1 MSPDLTPKDVTPKDD
16 PDRLTGDTS
25 RSIVNRDS
33 HGDRKARD
41 ARPAGTIVQAALSLV
56 ASDGLDHVSVA
67 RVARRIGVVPS
78 ALYRHFSGK
87 DEIVDALLAAVLER
101 LEDNARAAR
110 EEAGDALGRIRA
122 LLVRHVAMITEHPGL
137 PRLVLSED
145 VYAGRPARRD
155 RMFKGIS
162 RYLER
167 VAAFVREGSSAG
179 NSAPTSRRP
188 PPPSCSSA
196 WCNRLPSSAS

>member
-1 MSPDLTPKDVTPKDD
+1 MRIHMATEKLET
-16 PDRLTGDTS
+16 RI
-25 RSIVNRDS
+25 RREQ
-33 HGDRKARD
+33 
-41 ARPAGTIVQAALSLV
+41 IVQAALSLV
-56 ASDGLDHVSVA
+56 GTDGLERLSVA

-87 DEIVDALLAAVLER
+87 DEIVDALLAAVLQR

-110 EEAGDALGRIRA
+110 DEADDALGRIRA

-145 VYAGRPARRD
+145 VYAGRPARRA
-155 RMFKGIS
+155 RMFKGIA

-167 VAAFVREGSSAG
+167 VAEFVREGQERGELRADVSPAAASHLFLGLVQPAALLRQLSAG
-179 NSAPTSRRP
+179 RFDVRQHVDEGWALFERALRK
-188 PPPSCSSA
+188 A
-196 WCNRLPSSAS
+196 